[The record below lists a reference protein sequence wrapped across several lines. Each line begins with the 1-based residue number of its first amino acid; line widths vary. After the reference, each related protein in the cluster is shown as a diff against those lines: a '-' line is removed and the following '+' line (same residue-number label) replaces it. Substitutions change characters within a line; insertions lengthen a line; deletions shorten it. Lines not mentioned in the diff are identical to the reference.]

1 MSSENTITYE
11 IIDDWTTR
19 VTTFPNGTI
28 FRKALHPA
36 GEPDISQ
43 YPALNKKNETE
54 PGKCSLCGSWD
65 ISRDHPRSSEDLCED
80 CGLGCSICE
89 EKSAKVSINQPGG
102 APDMRVCVPCAKEQV
117 EKSPACFI
125 TEIHDPTLAE
135 RMDIIR
141 RMKPEPETNVLTPH
155 PPLPRLSDTCQ
166 RCGVNDNKVL
176 PGLGYHHQ
184 ECFVAKT
191 EEEKKPEPKPK
202 PVITYEIHGD
212 EKIMVETYPNGMG
225 LRKSAG
231 IASKHEKVVI
241 LAKETYEKVL
251 NITGDHAK
259 ACEMMA
265 NVFIAIYN

>member
-11 IIDDWTTR
+11 IIDNWTTR

-43 YPALNKKNETE
+43 YPALTE
-54 PGKCSLCGSWD
+54 KV
-65 ISRDHPRSSEDLCED
+65 D
-80 CGLGCSICE
+80 CPICE
-89 EKSAKVSINQPGG
+89 EQFATVSINQPGG
-102 APDMRVCVPCAKEQV
+102 APDMRVCVTCAKEQV
-117 EKSPACFI
+117 DTTPVCYI
-125 TEIHDPTLAE
+125 TEIHDPALAE
-135 RMDIIR
+135 RTDIIR
-141 RMKPEPETNVLTPH
+141 RMKPTPP

-191 EEEKKPEPKPK
+191 EEEKKPKPEPK
-202 PVITYEIHGD
+202 PVITYEIKDGM
-212 EKIMVETYPNGMG
+212 KWRNETYPRGTGTSRQMG
-225 LRKSAG
+225 P
-231 IASKHEKVVI
+231 ASKHEKIVA
-241 LAKETYEKVL
+241 LAKQTYDTVL
-251 NITGDHAK
+251 SVTDDHAK

-265 NVFIAIYN
+265 NVFIAMYN